1 MENKYTY
8 KEAFEELQEIVS
20 DIESGEIAVDELTEK
35 INRASVLLSICK
47 AKLTA
52 SEAEVEKL
60 LQKLE
65 NDTSAT
71 QNNDEEI

>member
-1 MENKYTY
+1 MENKYSY
-8 KEAFEELQEIVS
+8 KDAFEELQLIVS
-20 DIESGEIAVDELTEK
+20 DIESGDIAVDELTAK
-35 INRASVLLSICK
+35 INRASELLTICK

-65 NDTSAT
+65 SENKAGEADF
-71 QNNDEEI
+71 E

>member
-8 KEAFEELQEIVS
+8 KEAFEELQQIVES
-20 DIESGEIAVDELTEK
+20 IESGDIAVDELTEK
-35 INRASVLLSICK
+35 INRASALLSICK

-60 LQKLE
+60 LHKLE
-65 NDTSAT
+65 KENDA
-71 QNNDEEI
+71 DES

>member
-1 MENKYTY
+1 MENKYSY
-8 KEAFEELQEIVS
+8 KDAFEELQLIVS
-20 DIESGEIAVDELTEK
+20 DIESGDIAVDELTAK
-35 INRASVLLSICK
+35 INRASELLTICK

-65 NDTSAT
+65 NENKSGEADF
-71 QNNDEEI
+71 E

>member
-8 KEAFEELQEIVS
+8 KDAFEELQNIVA
-20 DIESGEIAVDELTEK
+20 DIEDGEIAVDELTEK
-35 INRASVLLSICK
+35 INRASELLTICK

-65 NDTSAT
+65 KEND
-71 QNNDEEI
+71 

>member
-1 MENKYTY
+1 MENKYSY
-8 KEAFEELQEIVS
+8 KDAFEELQLIVS
-20 DIESGEIAVDELTEK
+20 DIESGDIAVDELTVK
-35 INRASVLLSICK
+35 INRASELLTICK

-65 NDTSAT
+65 NENKTGESDF
-71 QNNDEEI
+71 E

>member
-8 KEAFEELQEIVS
+8 KDAFEELQNIVA
-20 DIESGEIAVDELTEK
+20 DIEDGEIAVDELTEK
-35 INRASVLLSICK
+35 INRASELLTICK

-52 SEAEVEKL
+52 SEAEVENL

-65 NDTSAT
+65 KEND
-71 QNNDEEI
+71 

>member
-1 MENKYTY
+1 MTNKYTY
-8 KEAFEELQEIVS
+8 KDAFEELQAIVS
-20 DIESGEIAVDELTEK
+20 DIESGDIAVDELTAK
-35 INRASVLLSICK
+35 INRASELLSICK

-65 NDTSAT
+65 NENSINPD
-71 QNNDEEI
+71 QND

>member
-1 MENKYTY
+1 MTNKDTY
-8 KEAFEELQEIVS
+8 KDAFEELQAIVS
-20 DIESGEIAVDELTEK
+20 DIESGDIAVDELTAK
-35 INRASVLLSICK
+35 INRASELLSICK

-65 NDTSAT
+65 NENSINPD
-71 QNNDEEI
+71 QND

>member
-8 KEAFEELQEIVS
+8 KEAFEELQNIVA
-20 DIESGEIAVDELTEK
+20 DIEAGDIPVDELTEK
-35 INRASVLLSICK
+35 INRASALLSICK

-52 SEAEVEKL
+52 SEADVEKL

-65 NDTSAT
+65 NE
-71 QNNDEEI
+71 NEE

>member
-1 MENKYTY
+1 MENNYTY
-8 KEAFEELQEIVS
+8 KDAFEELQEIVS
-20 DIESGEIAVDELTEK
+20 DIESGDIAVDELTEK
-35 INRASVLLSICK
+35 INRASALLSICK

-65 NDTSAT
+65 NE
-71 QNNDEEI
+71 NNDNEIEE